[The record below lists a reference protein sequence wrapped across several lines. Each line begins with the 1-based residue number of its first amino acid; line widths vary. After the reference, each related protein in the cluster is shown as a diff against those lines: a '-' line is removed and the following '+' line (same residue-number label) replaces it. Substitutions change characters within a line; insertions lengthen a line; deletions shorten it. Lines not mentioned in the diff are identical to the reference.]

1 MSKHAV
7 GGCTA
12 ALLMLGLLTACRH
25 KAPPPPAPAATA
37 PPLTASN
44 ITVITPLP
52 SVPAQAKPDVQPAPK
67 EQPAP
72 PAPAQPVQRVRRLHH
87 KRSAPPTPAP
97 VETTPA
103 STAGGTSPAAA
114 PAPANATPATNPTA
128 AANPP
133 TPGTEAASPTVAQAA
148 APALGQLSAGTVI
161 NTAERNRMIG
171 EVQQQEARLLK
182 LKPAKSSEALALQT
196 QVRTFLNKAR
206 QAVTENDLD
215 GAQTLNTKAR
225 VLLDELQSE

>member
-1 MSKHAV
+1 MSKHSM

-25 KAPPPPAPAATA
+25 KAQLPPVPAAAA
-37 PPLTASN
+37 PPLTVSN

-72 PAPAQPVQRVRRLHH
+72 PAPTQPVQRVRHLRR
-87 KRSAPPTPAP
+87 KRSA
-97 VETTPA
+97 
-103 STAGGTSPAAA
+103 PAAA
-114 PAPANATPATNPTA
+114 PAETTPAATTAAAPPAAAPANAEPAATV
-128 AANPP
+128 NPP
-133 TPGTEAASPTVAQAA
+133 TPGTEAASSTVAQAA
-148 APALGQLSAGTVI
+148 APTLGQLSAGTAI
-161 NTAERNRMIG
+161 NTTERTHMLAEI
-171 EVQQQEARLLK
+171 QQQEARLFK
-182 LKPAKSSEALALQT
+182 QKPAKSSEALTLQM
-196 QVRTFLNKAR
+196 QVKTFLNKAR